1 MDITYLGGN
10 TVKLSGKNLN
20 VICDP
25 AKSTTISK
33 SLAKANVVSW
43 STDGLAK
50 LDDAMV
56 LDIPGEY
63 EVGGAMINGVAAG
76 ESTMFS
82 FNIDGVNVVVTGPVE
97 GELSADRLE
106 ALGKVDALVI
116 RVGEHAAAAALV
128 AKLEPAYVIPVGET
142 KPEAFLKEM
151 GVNPEPVAKLKLS
164 PKELPTE
171 TQVVVLTPAA

>member
-25 AKSTTISK
+25 AKNTVGNK

-56 LDIPGEY
+56 LDLPGEY
-63 EVGGAMINGVAAG
+63 EVGGAMITGVAAG
-76 ESTMFS
+76 ETTMFS

-97 GELSADRLE
+97 CERDQPHDGACFARP
-106 ALGKVDALVI
+106 K
-116 RVGEHAAAAALV
+116 
-128 AKLEPAYVIPVGET
+128 PARRGI
-142 KPEAFLKEM
+142 
-151 GVNPEPVAKLKLS
+151 
-164 PKELPTE
+164 
-171 TQVVVLTPAA
+171 